1 MTDQQTPPPNVVYR
15 RPVLHAPEIVNGAVV
30 IAACICVTV
39 LGMFRALDA
48 TVVSSVLVGAIAWAG
63 GGAAGYRLGAT
74 RASDTHR
81 PDGPPSL

>member
-1 MTDQQTPPPNVVYR
+1 MTDQQTPPPTVVYR
-15 RPVLHAPEIVNGAVV
+15 RPSLHGPEIVNGAVV
-30 IAACICVTV
+30 IAACVCVTV

-74 RASDTHR
+74 RRSDQAPTDA
-81 PDGPPSL
+81 P